1 MKMKIWLQYIILHFT
16 SDEAIVND
24 VKISV
29 DSEGLLTVFAN

>member
-16 SDEAIVND
+16 SYESIVND
-24 VKISV
+24 VKVSV